1 MLEHDRDR
9 DISVSAGPVSS
20 SRSPEAEPAQGPE
33 ASSHVGDPSS
43 DPTSDTSARG
53 SSDPAPSPFIRLPV
67 GSPLW
72 GTGLAPCDLPPTNG
86 CHMILELAL
95 TVMFLQKMMR
105 IMVKRMMEFTAGIL
119 YFNWLTLDSY
129 YTDGGAASDFVQ
141 QVKI

>member
-1 MLEHDRDR
+1 
-9 DISVSAGPVSS
+9 
-20 SRSPEAEPAQGPE
+20 
-33 ASSHVGDPSS
+33 
-43 DPTSDTSARG
+43 
-53 SSDPAPSPFIRLPV
+53 
-67 GSPLW
+67 
-72 GTGLAPCDLPPTNG
+72 
-86 CHMILELAL
+86 MILELAL